1 MATIN
6 LTGGQ
11 SAIPYDGL
19 NKLYRVKN
27 RLDFS
32 QNIVSASDVVHTVSV
47 KPNTHVKQVYVKLIA
62 AEGSTA
68 TCTVGDSGH
77 AAGLIA
83 TANLNAAP
91 GTITQNTISDTYAN
105 GCIYTSAADITLVPG
120 HNLSHAIVDI
130 IVVCQ
135 DLN

>member
-1 MATIN
+1 MATID

-19 NKLYRVKN
+19 NKLYRIKN

-32 QNIVSASDVVHTVSV
+32 QVNAAASDVVEAVQV
-47 KPNTHVKQVYVKLIA
+47 KPNTHVKQVYVKLVA

-83 TANLNAAP
+83 TANLNATP

-105 GCIYTSAADITLVPG
+105 GCIYTAAADIALVPG
-120 HNLSHAIVDI
+120 NNLSHAIVDI